1 MKNKED
7 IYKIMT
13 IVFII
18 DQGIKLSVRKNLV
31 LQKVVTIIPK
41 FFSLCYVENTGAA
54 FSILKN
60 NTVLLTVFSA
70 VILAILERT
79 IKKTKT
85 FSKLEIISYGLL
97 TGGILGNMLD
107 RLIYH
112 AVTDYLS
119 FTFFS
124 YQFPIFNFADM
135 AITIGVIL
143 LLIDTFQE
151 KEKGKEIEEKDLIK
165 NLKLKKE
172 RKSKNE
178 SHRKI

>member
-60 NTVLLTVFSA
+60 NTVLLTVL
-70 VILAILERT
+70 V
-79 IKKTKT
+79 
-85 FSKLEIISYGLL
+85 LL
-97 TGGILGNMLD
+97 
-107 RLIYH
+107 
-112 AVTDYLS
+112 
-119 FTFFS
+119 FWPF
-124 YQFPIFNFADM
+124 
-135 AITIGVIL
+135 
-143 LLIDTFQE
+143 
-151 KEKGKEIEEKDLIK
+151 
-165 NLKLKKE
+165 
-172 RKSKNE
+172 
-178 SHRKI
+178 